1 MFGTVIAHSLFDAGT
16 ATSDCEKLEIHYNT
30 WDSFI
35 LIVVLTAGLAK
46 KKNDIQGCCHP
57 LSDTGKCSSRLEE
70 AVSAMSLCSSGYMA
84 VIDDVG
90 PYI

>member
-46 KKNDIQGCCHP
+46 KKMTFKVAAIHYLTQENAA
-57 LSDTGKCSSRLEE
+57 
-70 AVSAMSLCSSGYMA
+70 AVSKRRSALCHCVRPA
-84 VIDDVG
+84 TWQ
-90 PYI
+90 